1 MKVVRSRYVLALV
14 LASCAG
20 NLAWGCKAKSPAESS
35 EPSAVATATP
45 EAPVSERAPASSG
58 SPDGTPQ
65 PQLVHG
71 KLEIGTPG
79 QPPVALTVEIA
90 ATDSERQ
97 KGLMFRKQLADDEG
111 MIFLF
116 ATERYNSFW
125 MHNTLIPLDMFFIDS
140 EWNVVGVVENAAP
153 LTDDPRRV
161 DKMSRYV
168 LEVKAGFAARHGL
181 GAGAQVK
188 FMPPEALELP

>member
-1 MKVVRSRYVLALV
+1 MTAIRMRLLPALALAGCV
-14 LASCAG
+14 ALAGA
-20 NLAWGCKAKSPAESS
+20 CKAKGPAEGAAPPGL
-35 EPSAVATATP
+35 EPSKA
-45 EAPVSERAPASSG
+45 EAAQEKQAGEAAG
-58 SPDGTPQ
+58 QPQ
-65 PQLVHG
+65 PQLVRG
-71 KLEIGTPG
+71 KLEIGAPG
-79 QPPVALTVEIA
+79 SAPVKLTVEIA
-90 ATDSERQ
+90 AKDSERQ

-140 EWNVVGVVENAAP
+140 DWNVVGVVENATP
-153 LTDDPRRV
+153 QTDDPRRV

-188 FMPPEALELP
+188 FMPPAALELP

>member
-1 MKVVRSRYVLALV
+1 MKAMRSRYLLALV
-14 LASCAG
+14 LACCAG
-20 NLAWGCKAKSPAESS
+20 NLAWGCKAKSPAEGS
-35 EPSAVATATP
+35 EPSAAESAKP
-45 EAPVSERAPASSG
+45 DAPAQG
-58 SPDGTPQ
+58 AQGAASPEGTPQ
-65 PQLVHG
+65 PQLVRG
-71 KLEIGTPG
+71 KLEIGTSG

-140 EWNVVGVVENAAP
+140 EWNVVGVVENATP